1 MKMGLMKRDQY
12 FFALGA
18 QLGGPRAARERLISE
33 LRDHVEDAIADELAT
48 GRSLREAEDATL
60 NRLGNPTAIAEPW
73 HAYVQSRR
81 RETRK
86 RAGLVTMAAA
96 TACALAVA
104 QHASGL
110 REPNKPCTTGAA
122 EHSSGHDSTCPG
134 PGMKANAR

>member
-1 MKMGLMKRDQY
+1 MRRDQY
-12 FFALGA
+12 FVALGA
-18 QLGGPRAARERLISE
+18 ELGGPRGARERLISE
-33 LRDHVEDAIADELAT
+33 LRDHVEDAIADEVAT

-60 NRLGNPTAIAEPW
+60 NRLGSPTAIAEPW
-73 HAYVQSRR
+73 RTYVQNRR

-86 RAGLVTMAAA
+86 RAGLVTLAAA

-134 PGMKANAR
+134 PRVKANTR